1 MKLRNFVVHCS
12 TVGLLLICLSGVFSP
27 KYVVYAAE
35 TMIYTKDTNVV
46 INAEE
51 TEWRYRVVDGR
62 LQKRLWSIT
71 YNKWLTDWEWV

>member
-1 MKLRNFVVHCS
+1 M
-12 TVGLLLICLSGVFSP
+12 
-27 KYVVYAAE
+27 YAAE